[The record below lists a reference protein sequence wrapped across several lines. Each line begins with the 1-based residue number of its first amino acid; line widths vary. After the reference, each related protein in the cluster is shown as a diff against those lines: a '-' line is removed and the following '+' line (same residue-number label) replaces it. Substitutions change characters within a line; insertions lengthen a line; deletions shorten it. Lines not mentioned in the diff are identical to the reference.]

1 MLVILGAWRAISG
14 AAGGAW
20 HAVAASRHLQYALAG
35 ITGVLLVLF
44 GIRRAVKKAK
54 AAGAAEREETIF
66 DQIERDTKNA
76 IEKIETAE
84 RDISQAIGPAPVYQD
99 AGDGRGLVSDDL
111 NSREL
116 ERLRSRA
123 ETDNRNR
130 RNPRE
135 DPRG

>member
-1 MLVILGAWRAISG
+1 MLVILGAWRAFSG
-14 AAGGAW
+14 AAAGAW
-20 HAVAASRHLQYALAG
+20 RAVAASRPLQYALAG
-35 ITGVLLVLF
+35 LAGFLLVVF
-44 GIRRAVKKAK
+44 GIRRAVKQAK

-66 DQIERDTKNA
+66 DQIERDTKDA

-84 RDISQAIGPAPVYQD
+84 RDISQAIGPAPVFED
-99 AGDGRGLVSDDL
+99 AGDGRGLTTDDL

-123 ETDNRNR
+123 ETDHRNR
-130 RNPRE
+130 GNPRE